1 MGKTYTFRRRQ
12 HIAASPDRVWEFVS
26 APSNLKKITP
36 PYMGFD
42 ITSDG
47 ADGSMY
53 EGMII
58 TYRVSPL
65 AGIKMNWVTEITHVE
80 EGRFFVDDQRSGPY
94 ALWHHQHFIEPDGDG
109 TLMTD
114 IVTYMPPFG
123 LLGRIA
129 NRLIIR
135 RRLKEIFDYR
145 EKSMIRWAEGRS
157 LQ

>member
-1 MGKTYTFRRRQ
+1 
-12 HIAASPDRVWEFVS
+12 
-26 APSNLKKITP
+26 
-36 PYMGFD
+36 MGFD
-42 ITSDG
+42 ITSDV
-47 ADGSMY
+47 AEGSMY

-94 ALWHHQHFIEPDGDG
+94 ALWHHQHFVEPDGDG
-109 TLMTD
+109 TMMTD

-123 LLGRIA
+123 ILGRIA

-145 EKSMIRWAEGRS
+145 EKSMIFWAEGRS

>member
-1 MGKTYTFRRRQ
+1 MGKAYTLRRKQ
-12 HIAASPDRVWEFVS
+12 HIEASPDRVWEFVA

-47 ADGSMY
+47 SGGSMY

-80 EGRFFVDDQRSGPY
+80 EGRYFVDDQRSGPY
-94 ALWHHQHFIEPDGDG
+94 AIWHHQHFVEPDGDG

-123 LLGRIA
+123 ILGRIA

-135 RRLKEIFDYR
+135 RRLKEIFEYR
-145 EKSMIRWAEGRS
+145 EKAMILWAKQQS
-157 LQ
+157 